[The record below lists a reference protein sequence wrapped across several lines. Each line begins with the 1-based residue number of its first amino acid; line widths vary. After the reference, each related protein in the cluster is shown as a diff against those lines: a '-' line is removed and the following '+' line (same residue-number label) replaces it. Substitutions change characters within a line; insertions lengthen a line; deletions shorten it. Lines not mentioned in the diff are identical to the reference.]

1 MPLTNAQY
9 DSIMR
14 GYNRIQTRHQQ
25 ILDAH
30 RQEIHMR
37 IPRIEEISREI
48 SGLSLK
54 KARELLSGKASEWD
68 LDMAIA
74 ALAEERSA
82 LLLAHG
88 YPEDY
93 LELSYD
99 CPECKDT
106 GYIGGKKC
114 ICFKKAAIELLYAQS
129 QLRDVLE
136 KENFDTFQERYYSP
150 NVMDEATGK
159 SALELAQTAKQRALH
174 FVENFQ
180 REFENLF
187 FYGNTGVGKTFLT
200 HCIARELIEAGCS
213 VIYFSAYDLFEEL
226 AKKAFGKYNETPE
239 LPDYVEECDL
249 LIIDDLGTEMTNS
262 FVSSRLF
269 LLINER
275 LAHKKSTIISTNL
288 EIGAFS
294 EMYSERTFSRIF
306 SNYTIIKLI
315 GRDIRIQKKLTGG
328 QEYV

>member
-9 DSIMR
+9 DTIMR
-14 GYNRIQTRHQQ
+14 DYNRIQARHQQ

-30 RQEIHMR
+30 RSEIRRR
-37 IPRIEEISREI
+37 IPRIEEIGHEI
-48 SGLSLK
+48 SSLSLK
-54 KARELLSGKASEWD
+54 KARELLAGQPSDWD
-68 LDMAIA
+68 LDTSIRE
-74 ALAEERSA
+74 LGEERSA

-99 CPECKDT
+99 CPRCRDT

-129 QLRDVLE
+129 QLREVLA
-136 KENFDTFQERYYSP
+136 KENFDTFEESCYSP
-150 NVMDEATGK
+150 NVIDEATGK
-159 SALELAQTAKQRALH
+159 SALELAQAAKSRALG
-174 FVENFQ
+174 FVENF
-180 REFENLF
+180 REKFENLF

-200 HCIARELIEAGCS
+200 HCIARELIEDGCS

-226 AKKAFGKYNETPE
+226 AKKAFGKYNETPD

-328 QEYV
+328 Q